1 MLRKI
6 KNRADKSVMGIQTK
20 LLIVFLLTII
30 IIFSVNI
37 YVYMNLNQMMAQI
50 DSVYASNANLNELQN
65 TINRVQVCMT
75 EYLNTKSSDAMEDYF
90 RNAEKYRDLIG
101 QLNGR
106 VVADETLMMEKNI
119 RKVSESYL
127 VLTEQAIEYR
137 RGRNVEK
144 YKESYEKASQLY
156 SYVDVGIYS
165 LNNKR
170 FGDNSKN
177 YKVLMASMQKAEMMN
192 ILIFCLTGLMMMTLI
207 GLVTQEITQP
217 LRQLARTA
225 DRVAEG
231 NLDVELVEVRTRD
244 EVGVVAYAFNQMIES
259 IREYIERLKRSMELE
274 RELKEKEL
282 LMETHLKD
290 AQLKYLQAQ
299 INPHFLFNTLNA
311 GAQLAMM
318 EDAEKTYRYVQN
330 VADFFRY
337 SVKKDYGSV
346 TLKEEIELVDSYLY
360 ILNVRFSGE
369 IHFQKDV
376 DDDLTNASIP
386 AMTLQPIVE
395 NCVNHGIRGIDWPG
409 KIALSV
415 YEEDDLICVSIRD
428 NGVGM
433 SEEQIDRILSGR
445 GIDQDPEK
453 DSNGVGM
460 DNVINR
466 LKLYYGRED
475 IIDITSAGK
484 NLGTE
489 VVIYIPID

>member
-1 MLRKI
+1 MLQKI
-6 KNRADKSVMGIQTK
+6 RNRSQKSAMGIQTK
-20 LLIVFLLTII
+20 LLIVFLVTSVL
-30 IIFSVNI
+30 IFSVNI
-37 YVYMNLNQMMAQI
+37 YVYMNINRMMVQI

-90 RNAEKYRDLIG
+90 RNAEKYRELIG
-101 QLNGR
+101 QLNEKI
-106 VVADETLMMEKNI
+106 VADETLLMEKNI
-119 RKVSESYL
+119 KNISESYL
-127 VLTEQAIEYR
+127 EATEQAIEYR

-170 FGDNSKN
+170 FGDNSEN
-177 YKVLMASMQKAEMMN
+177 YRELMTSMQKAEMTN
-192 ILIFCLTGLMMMTLI
+192 ILILCLTGLMTMTLI

-225 DRVAEG
+225 NQVAEG
-231 NLDVELVEVRTRD
+231 NLEVELVEVRTRD

-274 RELKEKEL
+274 RKMKEKEL

-346 TLKEEIELVDSYLY
+346 TLMEEIELVDSYLY

-376 DDDLTNASIP
+376 DEELTNASIP
-386 AMTLQPIVE
+386 AMTLQPVVE

-409 KIALSV
+409 KISLSV
-415 YEEDDLICVSIRD
+415 YQENDTICVSIRD

-433 SEEQIDRILSGR
+433 PAEQVERILSGT
-445 GIDQDPEK
+445 GGGQDSDK

-466 LKLYYGRED
+466 LRLFYGRED
-475 IIDITSAGK
+475 VIDITSAGE
-484 NLGTE
+484 NMGTE
-489 VVIYIPID
+489 VVIYIPIS